1 MSNPIFTFY
10 NDQTGSKYSIELT
23 EKNNNQIIYSFNE
36 FTKISVSST
45 YSIEIMVNSYI
56 LDKKIINVVDKYL
69 KLKKNTI
76 YQISFTDCNLNCY
89 IPGIYEIKYQNYLYY
104 FKVNNNDNVFDDTRT
119 IMAEEINK
127 LNPNLIS
134 DYSTINKY
142 NNLGVFNLNELNDF
156 LINNYGHFYL
166 NFEKSKVIKGTIVKE
181 EVLKKQ
187 NNKTIRLNNQ
197 KPLTNKFYNVKKV
210 NEYEF
215 DYYLLKIKE
224 ELENFNSLIALKYK
238 DELNCVNKNNVVRM
252 NNKYFKTFYLTLNE
266 IINSNYICKSS
277 MVLFEMFSLC
287 LIIDSITKLGF
298 TIYNKNINFEDK
310 LIFIK
315 EQLKIEILYD
325 RVLSKS
331 TSAENL
337 IYSLNSKHNRPD
349 FVLLIFDKD
358 RIIDSIV
365 IDSKYRNID
374 SLKCDISRILE
385 ICYDY
390 YQLVVDD
397 LKRPKRIVSD
407 VLVFYPNLEDT
418 YFEYEVG
425 YFLGYK
431 INKDIYNSNCQ
442 NFLVDLIKHKCNL

>member
-1 MSNPIFTFY
+1 
-10 NDQTGSKYSIELT
+10 
-23 EKNNNQIIYSFNE
+23 
-36 FTKISVSST
+36 
-45 YSIEIMVNSYI
+45 
-56 LDKKIINVVDKYL
+56 
-69 KLKKNTI
+69 
-76 YQISFTDCNLNCY
+76 
-89 IPGIYEIKYQNYLYY
+89 
-104 FKVNNNDNVFDDTRT
+104 
-119 IMAEEINK
+119 MAEEINK

-156 LINNYGHFYL
+156 LINNYGYFYL

-210 NEYEF
+210 HEYEF

-349 FVLLIFDKD
+349 FVLVIFDKD